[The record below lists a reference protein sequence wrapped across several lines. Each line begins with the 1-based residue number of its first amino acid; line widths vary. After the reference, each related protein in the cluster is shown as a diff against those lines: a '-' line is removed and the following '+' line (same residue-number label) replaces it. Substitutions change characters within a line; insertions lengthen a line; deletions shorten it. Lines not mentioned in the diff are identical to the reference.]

1 MKQFNENPN
10 TKLMKFHKEH
20 GIIGSAQL
28 TMHCTTDGDLA
39 LDLLSE
45 VRRLK
50 KPCLMQQV
58 KDGYG
63 TRAVL
68 FVKEVLDEKT
78 LKAWRA
84 LDKEASG
91 YEE

>member
-50 KPCLMQQV
+50 KPCLILE
-58 KDGYG
+58 DNEA
-63 TRAVL
+63 RAGCGRC
-68 FVKEVLDEKT
+68 T
-78 LKAWRA
+78 
-84 LDKEASG
+84 
-91 YEE
+91 